1 MYSKRKSSIQHYK
14 MHSVQDLTE
23 AKYKMCEEAE
33 KVQSTTRRSNNYYK
47 QNKNDKGNRISRCE
61 P

>member
-33 KVQSTTRRSNNYYK
+33 KVQPTTRRSNNYYK
-47 QNKNDKGNRISRCE
+47 QNKNGEGNIISR
-61 P
+61 